1 MESKCEELTKCC
13 FETQTVKK
21 PVGNSTAGLNK
32 LQYNERKYPL
42 SLNLVFYSNDQEAL

>member
-13 FETQTVKK
+13 FEIQTVKK

-32 LQYNERKYPL
+32 LQYNEKEISIKFEPCFL
-42 SLNLVFYSNDQEAL
+42 FK

>member
-21 PVGNSTAGLNK
+21 PVGNPTARLHK
-32 LQYNERKYPL
+32 SQYNEKEISIKFEPCFL
-42 SLNLVFYSNDQEAL
+42 FK